1 MSTADRGSQDFVYLL
16 GGTPLQEYLD
26 FMKREPVNRDELD
39 PEGLKPAWLA
49 ADAVR
54 QELQRHEPDWADYPP
69 LRPIPP
75 EFADL
80 VARVK
85 ADPFFQR
92 AFSVLPYA
100 LAVVEL
106 DRLVVRQKTVNRVQ
120 VGRLQER
127 LGPSPDPE
135 TVFRACLPFEHPF
148 IEPRWQVLPD
158 GTYDFCSPSNDLRF
172 MEPVVLRPEQVQGYQ
187 PFGRVGSVVA
197 LMVGYGSNYLNA
209 IASDGRLVLHNGSH
223 RAYALRELGL
233 THVPCVIQHART
245 RDDVLR
251 VAMGGLRR
259 YPEVYLEQPRPPVL
273 KDYFD
278 PRLCQLVRLP
288 FVLRHVQVRY
298 TVEQFDR
305 AEPWDEGETG
315 PPVPP

>member
-1 MSTADRGSQDFVYLL
+1 MSSAGTESRGAQDFTYLL
-16 GGTPLQEYLD
+16 GGTPLDEYLD
-26 FMKREPVNRDELD
+26 FMRREPVDRDRLYPVD
-39 PEGLKPAWLA
+39 LTPAWEA

-54 QELQRHEPDWADYPP
+54 RDLQRTEADWADYPP
-69 LRPIPP
+69 LAPVPP

-92 AFSVLPYA
+92 AFSLMPYA

-106 DRLVVRQKTVNRVQ
+106 DRLVVRQKTINQVQ
-120 VGRLQER
+120 VGRIKAR
-127 LGPSPDPE
+127 LGPAPDPE
-135 TVFRACLPFEHPF
+135 TVFRTCLPFEHPF
-148 IEPRWQVLPD
+148 IPPRWEALPD
-158 GTYDFCSPSNDLRF
+158 GTYDFFSPSNDLRF
-172 MEPVVLRPEQVQGYQ
+172 LEPVVLRPEQVQGYQ
-187 PFGRVGSVVA
+187 PFGPVAGVVA

-245 RDDVLR
+245 RDDVMR

-259 YPEVYLEQPRPPVL
+259 YPEVYLDQPRPPVL

-278 PRLCQLVRLP
+278 ARLCRVVQLP
-288 FVLRHVQVRY
+288 FVLRHVQLRF
-298 TVEQFDR
+298 TTEQFDR
-305 AEPWDEGETG
+305 VGDWAEG
-315 PPVPP
+315 

>member
-1 MSTADRGSQDFVYLL
+1 MSTADREGQEFVYLL

-39 PEGLKPAWLA
+39 PEDLRPVWEA

-54 QELQRHEPDWADYPP
+54 RELQRDEPDWADYPP
-69 LRPIPP
+69 LAPIPP

-92 AFSVLPYA
+92 AFSVLPHA
-100 LAVVEL
+100 LAVVEI

-120 VGRLQER
+120 VGRLKER

-135 TVFRACLPFEHPF
+135 AVFRTCLPFEHPF

-158 GTYDFCSPSNDLRF
+158 GTYDFYSPSNDLRF
-172 MEPVVLRPEQVQGYQ
+172 MEPVVLGPEQVHGHQ
-187 PFGRVGSVVA
+187 PFGRVGGVVA
-197 LMVGYGSNYLNA
+197 LLVGYGSNYLNA
-209 IASDGRLVLHNGSH
+209 IASEGRLVLHNGSH

-245 RDDVLR
+245 REEVLH

-278 PRLCQLVRLP
+278 ARLCQLVRLP

-298 TVEQFDR
+298 TVDQFDR
-305 AEPWDEGETG
+305 AEPWDEGETEAA
-315 PPVPP
+315 P